1 MKIQDVIDEVNEAW
15 GEEHEE
21 KKKQIYWENIVRKP
35 LKLFG
40 NISFCYLVLG
50 IVFWVMYSTDPNEVR
65 QFFLDFISSIFN
77 IPYYLL
83 DVRSSIIASLASLLL
98 SLYISVG
105 KFADNIEGV
114 IGEARRA
121 VYRQFAKIVSGI
133 VFVIFIINF
142 WYGLLAGYLQGS
154 SNAPSIFGSWSVGP
168 GWGKVIVPEYINL
181 SRYDEIPQWVL
192 LFFAWFTLASSLML
206 TYNEKS
212 ILIKNSLFLN
222 RLKGADATGNS
233 VYGTEYEIARYE
245 FEYGDPKKSCE
256 ASGGLKAS
264 DGLNCSKN
272 EMVYYSSILKFGER
286 YSSFS
291 VNVSIR
297 SYILS
302 IHFLKVFI
310 PWVIVCILSL
320 IFLGQDGIEF
330 SITLTVF
337 YCLYWFMVVG
347 NSYNLISEIYKLN
360 VLYLNRGYRRTFE
373 YISFYWVVWGNRVI
387 AFIAALASLMVLVD
401 RYIREVSDLINGL
414 NLSDGISVAVFII
427 GILIVALIVTCISVI
442 IVENSVRGSL
452 KEIVKRD
459 SEPILVKNFK
469 FSALVCRERE
479 EVDFIVVA
487 YIYYLMWVASDIY
500 SRYTSELGEG
510 KPAV

>member
-1 MKIQDVIDEVNEAW
+1 MKIQEVIDEVNEAW

-35 LKLFG
+35 LKLFR
-40 NISFCYLVLG
+40 NISFCYIVLG
-50 IVFWVMYSTDPNEVR
+50 IVFLVMYNTKPNEVR

-133 VFVIFIINF
+133 VFVIFVINF
-142 WYGLLAGYLQGS
+142 WYGLLAGYFQGS
-154 SNAPSIFGSWSVGP
+154 SNAPSILGAWSVGP
-168 GWGKVIVPEYINL
+168 GWGRLIVPEYINL
-181 SRYDEIPQWVL
+181 SRYGEIPQWVL
-192 LFFAWFTLASSLML
+192 LFFAWFTLSSSLML

-222 RLKGADATGNS
+222 RLKSVDTTGKS
-233 VYGTEYEIARYE
+233 TYGDEYEIARYE

-256 ASGGLKAS
+256 TTDELKPS
-264 DGLNCSKN
+264 DGLKCGKD
-272 EMVYYSSILKFGER
+272 EVVYYSSILKFGER
-286 YSSFS
+286 YSNFS
-291 VNVSIR
+291 ANVSIR

-302 IHFLKVFI
+302 IHSLKVFV
-310 PWVIVCILSL
+310 PWAIVCILSL

-337 YCLYWFMVVG
+337 YSLYWFMVVG
-347 NSYNLISEIYKLN
+347 NSYSLISEIYKLN
-360 VLYLNRGYRRTFE
+360 VLYLKRGYRRAFE
-373 YISFYWVVWGNRVI
+373 YISFYSAVWANRVI
-387 AFIAALASLMVLVD
+387 AFMAAFASLMVLVD
-401 RYIREVSDLINGL
+401 RYVREISDLINGL
-414 NLSDGISVAVFII
+414 NLSDEISMAVFIV
-427 GILIVALIVTCISVI
+427 GILIVTLIVTCVSVI
-442 IVENSVRGSL
+442 IVEKSVRGSL
-452 KEIVKRD
+452 RGIIKRK
-459 SEPILVKNFK
+459 SGPILANNFK
-469 FSALVCRERE
+469 FSTLVCRERE
-479 EVDFIVVA
+479 KIDFIMVA

-500 SRYTSELGEG
+500 SKYKSELGEG
-510 KPAV
+510 KSEI

>member
-1 MKIQDVIDEVNEAW
+1 MKIQEVIDEVNEAW

-35 LKLFG
+35 LKLFR
-40 NISFCYLVLG
+40 NISFCYIVLG
-50 IVFWVMYSTDPNEVR
+50 IVFLVMYSTKPNEVR

-105 KFADNIEGV
+105 KFADNIEGI

-133 VFVIFIINF
+133 VFVILIINF
-142 WYGLLAGYLQGS
+142 WYGLLAGYFQGS
-154 SNAPSIFGSWSVGP
+154 SNAPSILGPWSVGP
-168 GWGKVIVPEYINL
+168 GWGRLIVPEYINL
-181 SRYDEIPQWVL
+181 SRYGEIPQWVL
-192 LFFAWFTLASSLML
+192 LFFAWFTLSSSLML

-222 RLKGADATGNS
+222 RLKGVDATGKS
-233 VYGTEYEIARYE
+233 TYGTEYEIARYE
-245 FEYGDPKKSCE
+245 FEYGGPKKSYE
-256 ASGGLKAS
+256 AS
-264 DGLNCSKN
+264 DGLKTPDGLNRGKN
-272 EMVYYSSILKFGER
+272 ETVYCSSVLKFGER
-286 YSSFS
+286 YSSFPI
-291 VNVSIR
+291 NVSIQ
-297 SYILS
+297 SYILNM
-302 IHFLKVFI
+302 HFLKVFI
-310 PWVIVCILSL
+310 PWATVCILSL
-320 IFLGQDGIEF
+320 MFLGKDGIEF
-330 SITLTVF
+330 SITLTAF

-347 NSYNLISEIYKLN
+347 NSYSLISEIYKLN
-360 VLYLNRGYRRTFE
+360 ILYLNRGYRRAFE

-387 AFIAALASLMVLVD
+387 AFIAALASLMVLVN
-401 RYIREVSDLINGL
+401 RYVREISDLINGL
-414 NLSDGISVAVFII
+414 NLSDGISMAVFIA

-452 KEIVKRD
+452 RENIKRK
-459 SEPILVKNFK
+459 SGPILVNNFK

-479 EVDFIVVA
+479 KIDFIMVA
-487 YIYYLMWVASDIY
+487 YIYYLMWIASDIY
-500 SRYTSELGEG
+500 SKYKSELGEG
-510 KPAV
+510 KSEI

>member
-1 MKIQDVIDEVNEAW
+1 MKIQEVIDEVNEAW

-21 KKKQIYWENIVRKP
+21 KKKQIYWENIILKP
-35 LKLFG
+35 FELFR
-40 NISFCYLVLG
+40 NISICYIVLG
-50 IVFWVMYSTDPNEVR
+50 IVFWVMSSTEPSEVR
-65 QFFLDFISSIFN
+65 QFFLGIISSIFN

-142 WYGLLAGYLQGS
+142 WYGLLAGYFQGS
-154 SNAPSIFGSWSVGP
+154 SNAPSILGSWSVGP
-168 GWGKVIVPEYINL
+168 GWGRLIVPEYINL
-181 SRYDEIPQWVL
+181 SRYGEIPQWVL
-192 LFFAWFTLASSLML
+192 LFFAWFTLSSSLML

-222 RLKGADATGNS
+222 RLKGADATGKS
-233 VYGTEYEIARYE
+233 TYGTEYEIARYE
-245 FEYGDPKKSCE
+245 FECGDPKKSCG
-256 ASGGLKAS
+256 ASDGLKAS
-264 DGLNCSKN
+264 DDLNCSKN

-286 YSSFS
+286 YSNFS
-291 VNVSIR
+291 VKVSIR

-310 PWVIVCILSL
+310 PLAIVCILSL

-347 NSYNLISEIYKLN
+347 NSYSLISEIYKLN
-360 VLYLNRGYRRTFE
+360 VLYPNRGYRRTFE
-373 YISFYWVVWGNRVI
+373 YISFYGVVWGNRVI

-401 RYIREVSDLINGL
+401 RYVREISDLINGL
-414 NLSDGISVAVFII
+414 NLSDGFSMAVFIV
-427 GILIVALIVTCISVI
+427 GILIVALIVTCISVF

-452 KEIVKRD
+452 RNIIKRK
-459 SEPILVKNFK
+459 SESILANNFK
-469 FSALVCRERE
+469 FSTLVCRERE
-479 EVDFIVVA
+479 KIDFIMVA
-487 YIYYLMWVASDIY
+487 YIYYLMWVANDIY
-500 SRYTSELGEG
+500 SKYKSELGDG
-510 KPAV
+510 KSEI